1 MADAGESLDFWALLD
16 EVADD
21 TVNRLVYEMGPTTV
35 SCAFGDGDTVDI
47 LSICDPSSLS
57 DSVAGVVA
65 DDTCKHVQLNME
77 EVSTEKRCDK
87 LVLPAAG
94 PLSTEQS
101 PHLSLQLKPS
111 ANSRFIIGAG
121 NSFHFPG
128 SRGFYLYSSYPN
140 RRCGSTVL
148 VFAKWSEL

>member
-1 MADAGESLDFWALLD
+1 MAEVGESLDFWALLD

-57 DSVAGVVA
+57 DSVAGVVVA
-65 DDTCKHVQLNME
+65 DDKCKHVQLNME

-111 ANSRFIIGAG
+111 ANSRFIIGTG

-128 SRGFYLYSSYPN
+128 SWFFLLVVFFVPKSSLRKHCFGF
-140 RRCGSTVL
+140 CQV
-148 VFAKWSEL
+148 V